1 MANLQRILLRTAR
14 QARRLSGL
22 SAAGLLLLAGCATG
36 RVSPST
42 PASMI
47 TPQTTVPAAAQAGP
61 RPDSQRSAPANPV
74 TVEAAIERATACSL
88 QIKALRAAVAVAKQR
103 KSAATDIEDPEAII
117 AWGNVDD
124 LWDSSANT
132 QNSNAARRVGGR
144 FHLPNP
150 FLVMPRVSARR
161 ADLEAAQADL
171 QAARW
176 LVECDV
182 RRLIAEIQYLSED
195 KALTVELV
203 RQNDEILKDARARAG
218 QGAATAF
225 DIVSAVE
232 RQLRTQNDLDQ
243 TGHRLQLAQR
253 ELAALLDLPSASP
266 QLTTNAPPASP
277 LAESAIAV
285 ATMQRAALQHRGDVV
300 ALHWRSLAA
309 MSTYREARNARI
321 PWIKDVEALEHD
333 PASQWWVKVSVNVPL
348 FSWTKNHA
356 EDVQLAQSE
365 LAEVNEANGTQLV
378 CREVRD
384 AVNEVEERLRQQ
396 KRNQSEV
403 APLIAEMRQTLLLLK
418 KTPNLMPYQVAATEA
433 QILESVRL
441 ELESRWFYQ
450 LAQFNLERV
459 LGEPIRVALHD
470 GEGKM

>member
-1 MANLQRILLRTAR
+1 MANLQRIFPRIAR
-14 QARRLSGL
+14 QALWLSGL
-22 SAAGLLLLAGCATG
+22 SAVSLLLLAGCATG
-36 RVSPST
+36 RVSPSQ
-42 PASMI
+42 PPPKIASQ
-47 TPQTTVPAAAQAGP
+47 PNAPAAVQASP
-61 RPDSQRSAPANPV
+61 QPDSQRSAPANPI

-103 KSAATDIEDPEAII
+103 RSAATDIEDPEAVVK
-117 AWGNVDD
+117 WGNVDD
-124 LWDSSANT
+124 LWDGSGNT
-132 QNSNAARRVGGR
+132 QNSDSVRRVGGR

-150 FLVMPRVSARR
+150 FLVVPRVSARR

-171 QAARW
+171 EAARW

-195 KALTVELV
+195 TALTVELV
-203 RQNDEILKDARARAG
+203 HQNDEILKDTRALAG

-225 DIVSAVE
+225 DMVSAVH

-243 TGHRLQLAQR
+243 TRHRLQLAQMD
-253 ELAALLDLPSASP
+253 LAALLDLPSASP
-266 QLTTNAPPASP
+266 QLTTNAPPTSP

-285 ATMQRAALQHRGDVV
+285 VTMQRAALQHRGDVA

-309 MSTYREARNARI
+309 QSAYREARNVRI
-321 PWIKDVEALEHD
+321 PWVKEFEAVERE
-333 PASQWWVKVSVNVPL
+333 PVSGWWMGITVNVPI

-356 EDVQLAQSE
+356 EDVQMAQSN

-378 CREVRD
+378 CREIRD
-384 AVNEVEERLRQQ
+384 AVNEIEERFRQQ

-403 APLIAEMRQTLLLLK
+403 APLIAEMRQTLQLLK
-418 KTPNLMPYQVAATEA
+418 QTPNLTPYQVAATEA
-433 QILESVRL
+433 EIIESVRL
-441 ELESRWFYQ
+441 ELGSRWLYH
-450 LAQFNLERV
+450 LAQLNLERV
-459 LGEPIRVALHD
+459 LGEPLCVALHD